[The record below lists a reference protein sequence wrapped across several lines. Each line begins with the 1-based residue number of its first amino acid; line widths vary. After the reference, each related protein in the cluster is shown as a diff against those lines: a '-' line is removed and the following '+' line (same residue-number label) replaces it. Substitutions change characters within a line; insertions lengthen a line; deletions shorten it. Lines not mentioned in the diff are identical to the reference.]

1 MARVSSIITN
11 FRTGEISP
19 KLEGRIDLQK
29 YNEAAQTLNN
39 MLVFPSGGAT
49 RRPGTYFAGR
59 TKDGGKVRLIDFEV
73 SDEQAYVLEFGANYV
88 RFYKDGG
95 LLTEATKTI
104 TAVTQAN
111 PAVVTSASH
120 NFTNGDRVFI
130 ASVVGMTELNNREFT
145 VANATTNTFEL
156 SGINSSA
163 FTAYSSGGTAGKIVE
178 VTTTYSVTDIFEI
191 NHAQSA
197 DVLFLAHKDH
207 APAKL
212 TRTTATSFTL
222 TDIDFIDGPYLDEN
236 DTDTT
241 LFVTSSTGTT
251 HLVSSTSLFSST
263 DVGRY
268 IRFREVLEIDHDLW
282 EASTSYA
289 ANVTVRFGGHVYKQV
304 TGSTQTSGNTPP
316 VHVSGDETYGSIT
329 WRYVH
334 DDTGYVSIVSLNSQI
349 SIGSKSGTYTLGET
363 ITGGTSSATGEY
375 VYDDGTTMYLTGISG
390 TFQSGETL
398 TGGTSSATSTSSSV
412 ASTSDKSVKATVK
425 EDDEGIS
432 ALPDSIVGSSGAT
445 KRFSLG
451 AFGGDQGFPKAVGFY
466 EQRLYFA
473 GTTGKPQ
480 TIFGSVSADF
490 ENHTPGTEDDNAVNL
505 TIASDKVNVIRH
517 LLPARFLQILTT
529 SAEFTLSGGTGSTPV
544 TPTNVNVLR
553 ETTFGCSDVRPVRA
567 GNSTILIQKGQE
579 KVKEITFDL
588 DTDGLLGIDLTIL
601 ADHIPRGGMT
611 DMVWQQEPELI
622 MWFVHSD
629 GRLVGLT
636 YDRANAA
643 IGWHDHNIGGSGVVE
658 SITAIPSGAEDQVYV
673 AVKRTIDGATV
684 RHVEYLKPIEF
695 GDDVGD
701 AFYVDSGLT
710 YDGSATTTISGLNHL
725 EGETVTIL
733 ADGSSHPDK
742 TVSGGSITLE
752 RNSSKVHVGYSYTS
766 TLETLRLEAGADDG
780 IAQGK
785 IKRIHGV
792 TARFFKTVGAELGP
806 DTDNLDRLPFRDSS
820 MDMDTAVPLFTG
832 DKEIYFPSGYENDA
846 RVVIRQSQP
855 LPMTVLAIM
864 RRSNTFD
871 A

>member
-39 MLVFPSGGAT
+39 MVVYPSGGVT

-59 TKDGGKVRLIDFEV
+59 TKDGGKVRLIDFEF
-73 SDEQAYVLEFGANYV
+73 SDEQAYVLEFGANYI

-95 LLTEATKTI
+95 LLTEASQSI

-111 PAVVTSASH
+111 PAVVTITSH
-120 NFTNGDRVFI
+120 TFTNGDRVLI
-130 ASVVGMTELNNREFT
+130 SGVAGMTELNNREFT
-145 VANATTNTFEL
+145 VANTTANTFEL
-156 SGINSSA
+156 SGIDSTA
-163 FTAYSSGGTAGKIVE
+163 FDAYTSGGTASKIVE

-197 DVLFLAHKDH
+197 DVLYLAHKDH

-222 TDIDFIDGPYLDEN
+222 TEIDFTDGPYLDEN
-236 DTDTT
+236 DTATT
-241 LFVTSSTGTT
+241 LYASAQTGSVTITASAA
-251 HLVSSTSLFSST
+251 LFT
-263 DVGRY
+263 AADVGRY
-268 IRFREVLEIDHDLW
+268 IRFREVLEIEHDEW
-282 EASTSYA
+282 AASTSYA
-289 ANVTVRFGGHVYKQV
+289 NGVSVRYNGHVYTQV

-316 VHVSGDETYGSIT
+316 VHLEGTETYGAIN
-329 WRYVH
+329 WRYDH
-334 DDTGYVSIVSLNSQI
+334 DATGYVEITAFTNS
-349 SIGSKSGTYTLGET
+349 
-363 ITGGTSSATGEY
+363 
-375 VYDDGTTMYLTGISG
+375 TTVT
-390 TFQSGETL
+390 
-398 TGGTSSATSTSSSV
+398 
-412 ASTSDKSVKATVK
+412 ATVK
-425 EDDEGIS
+425 EDSFGNS
-432 ALPDSIVGSSGAT
+432 NLPDHVVGSGNAT
-445 KRFSLG
+445 KKWSLG
-451 AFGGDQGFPKAVGFY
+451 AFGGDQGYPKAVGFY

-473 GTTGKPQ
+473 GTTGQPQ
-480 TIFGSVSADF
+480 TVFGSVSADF
-490 ENHTPGTEDDNAVNL
+490 ENHTPGTNDDDAVNL

-529 SAEFTLSGGTGSTPV
+529 SAEFTLSGGTGATPV

-553 ETTFGCSDVRPVRA
+553 ETTFGCSEVRPLRA

-588 DTDGLLGIDLTIL
+588 DTDGLLGIDLSIL
-601 ADHIPRGGMT
+601 ADHIPRGGLI

-622 MWFVHSD
+622 VWFVHND
-629 GRLVGLT
+629 GRLIGLT

-643 IGWHDHNIGGSGVVE
+643 IGWHDHDIGGSGIVE
-658 SITAIPSGAEDQVYV
+658 SVTAIPSGAEDQVYV
-673 AVKRTIDGATV
+673 SVKRTIDGATV
-684 RHVEYLKPIEF
+684 RHVEYLKTIEF
-695 GDDVGD
+695 GDDVED
-701 AFYVDSGLT
+701 AFYLDSGLT
-710 YDGSATTTISGLNHL
+710 YEGAATTTISGLNHL
-725 EGETVTIL
+725 EGETVAIL
-733 ADGSSHPDK
+733 ANGATHADK
-742 TVSGGSITLE
+742 VVSGGRVTLD
-752 RNSSKVHVGYSYTS
+752 RSSSKVHIGYGYTS
-766 TLETLRLEAGADDG
+766 TIETLRLEAGADDG

-806 DTDNLDRLPFRDSS
+806 DLNNLDRLPFRDSS
-820 MDMDTAVPLFTG
+820 MAMNQAVPLFTG
-832 DKEIYFPSGYENDA
+832 DKEIYFPSGYETDA
-846 RVVIRQSQP
+846 RVIVRQSQP